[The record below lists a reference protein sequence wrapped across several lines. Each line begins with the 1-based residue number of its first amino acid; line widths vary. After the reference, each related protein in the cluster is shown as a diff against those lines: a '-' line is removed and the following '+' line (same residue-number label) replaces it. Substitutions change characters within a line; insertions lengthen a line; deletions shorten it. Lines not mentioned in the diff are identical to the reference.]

1 MDNEELTLFRDMA
14 RRAFEQEIVPH
25 YASWEEQHMVPRELW
40 NTLGQAGLLCPDM
53 PEEYGGAGTTPHVCL
68 ALIEELSRMG
78 MGGLASGY
86 GIHSN
91 IVAPYI
97 NHFGTEEQKQQWLP
111 KMISGEAVGA
121 LAMTEPGA
129 GSDLQAIRT
138 NAVQDGDEWVLN
150 GSKIFITNGWH
161 ADLVIVAAITDPG
174 KGAKGTSL
182 FLVDTSLPGFEKG
195 KKIEK
200 IGQHAS
206 DTAELFF
213 QDVRLPA
220 SALLGEVNKGFVI
233 MMQELPRERLG
244 IAAQAVAAAEGA
256 LDITVEYVL
265 ERKAFGQTIASFQN
279 TRFKLAEVKTEIAM
293 NRALYEKCADAYAQG
308 ELSVEEAAMLKY
320 AATEMQC
327 KTADDCLQLFGGYGY
342 TAEYPISRFYTDARI
357 QRIYGGSSE
366 IMREIVARSML
377 GR

>member
-1 MDNEELTLFRDMA
+1 
-14 RRAFEQEIVPH
+14 
-25 YASWEEQHMVPRELW
+25 
-40 NTLGQAGLLCPDM
+40 
-53 PEEYGGAGTTPHVCL
+53 
-68 ALIEELSRMG
+68 
-78 MGGLASGY
+78 
-86 GIHSN
+86 
-91 IVAPYI
+91 VAPYI

>member
-1 MDNEELTLFRDMA
+1 MENEELTLFRDMA
-14 RRAFEQEIVPH
+14 RRAFEKEISP
-25 YASWEEQHMVPRELW
+25 YIEEWEAQHMVPRELW
-40 NTLGQAGLLCPDM
+40 NTLGAAGLLCPDM
-53 PEEYGGAGTTPHVCL
+53 PEEYGAAGATPQVTF
-68 ALIEELSRMG
+68 AIIEEISRMG
-78 MGGLASGY
+78 FGGIASGY

-97 NHFGTEEQKQQWLP
+97 EHFGSEAQKQQWLP
-111 KMISGEAVGA
+111 KMVSGEVLGA

-129 GSDLQAIRT
+129 GSDVQGIRT
-138 NAVQDGDEWVLN
+138 NAVRDGDGWILN
-150 GSKIFITNGWH
+150 GSKIFITNGML

-182 FLVDTSLPGFEKG
+182 FLVDTTLPGFERG

-200 IGQHAS
+200 IGQHTS

-213 QDVRLPA
+213 QDVRLPGD
-220 SALLGEVNKGFVI
+220 ALLGELNKGFVI

-244 IAAQAVAAAEGA
+244 IAAQAVASAEGA
-256 LDITVEYVL
+256 MDLTVDYVL
-265 ERKAFGQTIASFQN
+265 ERKAFGQTVASFQN
-279 TRFKLAEVKTEIAM
+279 TRFTLADVKTEIAI
-293 NRALYEKCADAYAQG
+293 NRAYYEKCADAYSRG
-308 ELSVEEAAMLKY
+308 ELTAEDAAMLKY

-327 KTADDCLQLFGGYGY
+327 KTIDDCLQLFGGYGY

-357 QRIYGGSSE
+357 QRIYGGTSE
-366 IMREIVARSML
+366 IMRELVARSIL